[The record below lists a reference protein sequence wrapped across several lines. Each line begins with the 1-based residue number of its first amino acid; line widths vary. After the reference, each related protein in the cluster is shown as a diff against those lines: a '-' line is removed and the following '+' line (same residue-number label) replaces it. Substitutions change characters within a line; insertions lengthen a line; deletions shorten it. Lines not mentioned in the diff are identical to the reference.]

1 MNKAEIIALLLCVT
15 TFTGCIDGDD
25 ATSTDNQLDPV
36 SNLDEEELSQ
46 RFANLTASYENLAAD
61 LSTLAANY
69 DEALSQNNI
78 ESKVVSMP
86 CQELFD
92 KQSDDFKKDILDKES
107 LIVTIEAGDIS
118 SWKKYSGDKGISL
131 GIDRFGESAPYKKVY
146 EHLNLSVEKI
156 VLTIQEN
163 LRK

>member
-1 MNKAEIIALLLCVT
+1 MNKAVIIALLLCVT

-69 DEALSQNNI
+69 ETALTKNI
-78 ESKVVSMP
+78 EL
-86 CQELFD
+86 QDDIRL
-92 KQSDDFKKDILDKES
+92 KQSKFSKSK
-107 LIVTIEAGDIS
+107 
-118 SWKKYSGDKGISL
+118 
-131 GIDRFGESAPYKKVY
+131 
-146 EHLNLSVEKI
+146 N
-156 VLTIQEN
+156 
-163 LRK
+163 